1 MSARLRDVGSASA
14 GTARN
19 LAEAVAGVNHGP
31 VEVTGNDE
39 GRGCNVSR
47 APVEFV
53 PGSLIFEK

>member
-1 MSARLRDVGSASA
+1 
-14 GTARN
+14 